1 MGVVTFRLREVSKLA
16 EARAWAQYIKVART
30 ALWCGIFAAPFA
42 LWALFW
48 TSPNDYPYLSSMLF
62 VPLAVGGCVLLF
74 MPIWRGD
81 GFAKLLLGAGIGFR
95 LAAAGAYIWT
105 GFVIYDAAVDAFHY
119 WSVGLVLVQQFSSI
133 GWEAFQPPYLNT
145 NLITAICGIV
155 MLVTGNALPTLFVL
169 FALAAL
175 WGGYF
180 FYRAFCVAFPQG
192 NRGLYGLLVILLPS
206 IVYWSSAIGKDALEQ
221 LFLGISAFGFART
234 IRKPAADSITICLVG
249 VAGAAAVRPHIGAML
264 AISMLVPFAL
274 GKTRGGWMVLSA
286 KLLLVPILAISTYF
300 VIKQAQTFVGVESS
314 DFGSTVAALK
324 QRNSYTAIGGSAFNE
339 GESLTRRVI
348 LGPFLPFRPFPWE
361 VHNVMSAFAALEGL
375 ALLVWVWRRRREFW
389 QVVRNWREP
398 YVGFILAFA
407 LQFSLVFAAAISNF
421 GILARQRI
429 MLLPLVL
436 MLLCAKASTKDVPAS
451 GALRRDP
458 RFPSPLPAPYL
469 GRSLS

>member
-1 MGVVTFRLREVSKLA
+1 MGVVTFRLPETSKLA
-16 EARAWAQYIKVART
+16 EARAWAQYIKVAT
-30 ALWCGIFAAPFA
+30 MALWCGIFAAPFA

-48 TSPNDYPYLSSMLF
+48 TSPDDYPYLSSMLF
-62 VPLAVGGCVLLF
+62 VPMAVGGCVLLF
-74 MPIWRGD
+74 MPVWRGD
-81 GFAKLLLGAGIGFR
+81 RFAKLLLGAGIGFR

-105 GFVIYDAAVDAFHY
+105 GFVIYGAVDAFHY
-119 WSVGLVLVQQFSSI
+119 WSVGLQLVQQFSSI
-133 GWEAFQPPYLNT
+133 GWEAFQPPYLST
-145 NLITAICGIV
+145 NLIANICGIV
-155 MLVTGNALPTLFVL
+155 MLVTGNALPTLFVV

-180 FYRAFCVAFPQG
+180 FYSAFCIAFPQG

-221 LFLGISAFGFART
+221 LFIGIGAFGFAR
-234 IRKPAADSITICLVG
+234 IVRKLDVAGIVVCVIG

-264 AISMLVPFAL
+264 ALSMLVPFAL
-274 GKTRGGWMVLSA
+274 GKTKGGWMALSV
-286 KLLLVPILAISTYF
+286 KLLLIPILAASTF
-300 VIKQAQTFVGVESS
+300 MIVQQAETFVGVESS
-314 DFGSTVAALK
+314 DVKGNVEALK
-324 QRNSYTAIGGSAFNE
+324 QRHGYTSIGGSAFNE
-339 GESLTRRVI
+339 GESSLPKRII

-361 VHNVMSAFAALEGL
+361 VHNVMSAFSALEGL

-398 YVGFILAFA
+398 YIGFILAFA

-436 MLLCAKASTKDVPAS
+436 MLLCAKASTRNLPAS

-458 RFPSPLPAPYL
+458 RFPSPLPAPHL